1 MRRPAGNILVLVV
14 GSETAQHL
22 VARSMSVDSRRMLL
36 CCQTL
41 LCGIACEGRRQLP
54 REPAGLR
61 GTKFHKHPRLTI
73 APAAWPVVLLIAG
86 RNQNVR

>member
-1 MRRPAGNILVLVV
+1 MRASSGARTVSVL
-14 GSETAQHL
+14 SEGAREAQHL
-22 VARSMSVDSRRMLL
+22 VYWPMSVGSRRMLL

-73 APAAWPVVLLIAG
+73 APAA
-86 RNQNVR
+86 